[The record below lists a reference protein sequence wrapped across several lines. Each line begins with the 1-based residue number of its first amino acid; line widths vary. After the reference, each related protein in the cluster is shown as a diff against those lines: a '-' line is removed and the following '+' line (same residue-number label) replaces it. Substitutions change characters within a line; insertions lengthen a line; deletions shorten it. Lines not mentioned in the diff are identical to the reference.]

1 MSLDGQP
8 RLYASSYPIAK
19 RPMSDPD
26 ALTRLRAMILADE
39 GLADRLALIP
49 DAEGFAEAAAGLAA
63 GAGITITPEVILAG
77 SKRDPLG
84 IERFTGQQ
92 ITTVDWPGRNW
103 LPAALVPAPGELAID
118 WVHFGDAPLHDSFF
132 EDSLRRAR
140 RLPINA
146 LLKVCTPLGVLGKP
160 APADAAAA
168 PDGLIF
174 HMSRCGSTL
183 VSQMLAAMPG
193 GIVVSEAPP
202 LDAIV
207 QMTHRHPEAPL
218 DQRVALLR
226 GMAAALGRDRFGNR
240 RHYVIKTDSWHSLA
254 LPLFRAAFPD
264 TPWVFLFRDPNE
276 VMVSQMRMR
285 GSQTVPGTEL
295 DPVFAIPD
303 PHSLSTED
311 YIARVLNRVTQAAV
325 GHAEIGGCL
334 FVDYA
339 DLPDAV
345 ERRILPHFGIGAD
358 PEALAAMHAAATWDA
373 KAPSFAFAPDAENK
387 RRSASDAV
395 RAASEAYLD
404 GVYRELK
411 ALAAR
416 H

>member
-1 MSLDGQP
+1 
-8 RLYASSYPIAK
+8 
-19 RPMSDPD
+19 MSDPD
-26 ALTRLRAMILADE
+26 ALARLRAMILADE
-39 GLADRLALIP
+39 ALADRLALILGA
-49 DAEGFAEAAAGLAA
+49 DAFAVAAASVAA
-63 GAGITITPEVILAG
+63 GRGITITPEAILAG

-92 ITTVDWPGRNW
+92 ITTADWPGRNW
-103 LPAALVPAPGELAID
+103 LPSALVPAPGQLAID
-118 WVHFGDAPLHDSFF
+118 WVHFGDAPLHESFF
-132 EDSLRRAR
+132 EDSLRRAKR
-140 RLPINA
+140 RPINA
-146 LLKVCTPLGVLGKP
+146 LLKVCPPLGILGKL
-160 APADAAAA
+160 APADAATA

-183 VSQMLAAMPG
+183 VSQMLAAMAD

-207 QMTHRHPEAPL
+207 QMTHSHPEAPL
-218 DQRVALLR
+218 EQRVALLR

-264 TPWVFLFRDPNE
+264 TPWVFLFRDPTE
-276 VMVSQMRMR
+276 VMVSQMRIR

-303 PHSLSTED
+303 PLSHSRED

-325 GHAEIGGCL
+325 DHAEIGGGL

-339 DLPDAV
+339 DLPHAV
-345 ERRILPHFGIGAD
+345 ERRILPHFGIAPDAD
-358 PEALAAMHAAATWDA
+358 ALTAARMASQWDA
-373 KAPSFAFAPDAENK
+373 KSPSFAFEPDAENK
-387 RRSASDAV
+387 RREAGDAV
-395 RAASEAYLD
+395 RAASAVHLD
-404 GVYRELK
+404 AVHRKLTV
-411 ALAAR
+411 LAAR
-416 H
+416 G

>member
-1 MSLDGQP
+1 
-8 RLYASSYPIAK
+8 
-19 RPMSDPD
+19 MSDPD
-26 ALTRLRAMILADE
+26 ALARLRAMILADE
-39 GLADRLALIP
+39 ALADRLALIEDR
-49 DAEGFAEAAAGLAA
+49 DAFSAAAAEAGRS
-63 GAGITITPEVILAG
+63 GGITITAEAILAG

-92 ITTVDWPGRNW
+92 VTTLDWPGRNW
-103 LPAALVPAPGELAID
+103 LPAALVPAAGQLAID
-118 WVHFGDAPLHDSFF
+118 WVHFGDAPLHESFF
-132 EDSLRRAR
+132 EDSLRRAKR
-140 RLPINA
+140 RPINA
-146 LLKVCTPLGVLGKP
+146 LLKVCTPLGTLGNRP
-160 APADAAAA
+160 PPDATAA

-193 GIVVSEAPP
+193 SIMVSEAPP

-207 QMTHRHPEAPL
+207 QLVHSHPEAPL
-218 DQRVALLR
+218 DQRVTLLR

-264 TPWVFLFRDPNE
+264 TPWVFLFRDPTE

-295 DPVFAIPD
+295 DAVFAIPD

-325 GHAEIGGCL
+325 DHAEIGGGL

-339 DLPDAV
+339 DLPYAV
-345 ERRILPHFGIGAD
+345 ERRILPHFGIEAD
-358 PEALAAMHAAATWDA
+358 PEGLAALRAAATWDA
-373 KAPSFAFAPDAENK
+373 KAPSFAFEPDAENK

-395 RAASEAYLD
+395 RAASETYLS
-404 GVYRELK
+404 GPHHHLK

-416 H
+416 G

>member
-1 MSLDGQP
+1 M
-8 RLYASSYPIAK
+8 PIAK

-207 QMTHRHPEAPL
+207 QMTHSHPEAPL

-240 RHYVIKTDSWHSLA
+240 RHQDRQLA
-254 LPLFRAAFPD
+254 QPRAAAVPRRVSRHALGVPLSRSQRSD
-264 TPWVFLFRDPNE
+264 GVANAHARITDGAGHRARPGLRDSRSTQPVGRGLYRSRAQSRDP
-276 VMVSQMRMR
+276 
-285 GSQTVPGTEL
+285 
-295 DPVFAIPD
+295 
-303 PHSLSTED
+303 
-311 YIARVLNRVTQAAV
+311 
-325 GHAEIGGCL
+325 GG
-334 FVDYA
+334 
-339 DLPDAV
+339 
-345 ERRILPHFGIGAD
+345 G
-358 PEALAAMHAAATWDA
+358 
-373 KAPSFAFAPDAENK
+373 
-387 RRSASDAV
+387 RSC
-395 RAASEAYLD
+395 
-404 GVYRELK
+404 
-411 ALAAR
+411 
-416 H
+416 

>member
-1 MSLDGQP
+1 
-8 RLYASSYPIAK
+8 
-19 RPMSDPD
+19 MSDPD

-39 GLADRLALIP
+39 ALADRLALIEDR
-49 DAEGFAEAAAGLAA
+49 DAFAAAAAEAGR
-63 GAGITITPEVILAG
+63 GGGITISSEAVIAG

-92 ITTVDWPGRNW
+92 ITTADWPGRNW
-103 LPAALVPAPGELAID
+103 LPAALVPAPGQLAID

-146 LLKVCTPLGVLGKP
+146 LLKVCTPLGILGKP
-160 APADAAAA
+160 APADAMSA

-202 LDAIV
+202 LDAVV
-207 QMTHRHPEAPL
+207 QMVHSHPEAPL
-218 DQRVALLR
+218 EQRVALLR
-226 GMAAALGRDRFGNR
+226 GMAAALGRDRFGKR

-264 TPWVFLFRDPNE
+264 TPWVFLFRDPTE

-325 GHAEIGGCL
+325 DHAEIGGSL

-373 KAPSFAFAPDAENK
+373 KTPSFAFAPDSEDK
-387 RRSASDAV
+387 RRTAGDAV
-395 RAASEAYLD
+395 RAATAAHLD
-404 GVYRELK
+404 GVHHQLT

-416 H
+416 

>member
-1 MSLDGQP
+1 
-8 RLYASSYPIAK
+8 
-19 RPMSDPD
+19 MSDPD
-26 ALTRLRAMILADE
+26 ALGRLRAMILTDE
-39 GLADRLALIP
+39 ALADRLALTEDR
-49 DAEGFAEAAAGLAA
+49 DAFAAAAAEAGHS
-63 GAGITITPEVILAG
+63 GGIKITAEAILAS

-92 ITTVDWPGRNW
+92 VTTVDWPGRNW
-103 LPAALVPAPGELAID
+103 LPAALVPAPGQLAID
-118 WVHFGDAPLHDSFF
+118 WVHFGDAPLRESFF
-132 EDSLRRAR
+132 EDSLRCAR
-140 RLPINA
+140 RRPINA
-146 LLKVCTPLGVLGKP
+146 LSKVCTPLDILAKP
-160 APADAAAA
+160 APADATAA

-207 QMTHRHPEAPL
+207 QMTHSHPEAPL

-264 TPWVFLFRDPNE
+264 TPWVFLFRDPIE
-276 VMVSQMRMR
+276 VMVSQMGMR

-295 DPVFAIPD
+295 DAVFAIPD

-311 YIARVLNRVTQAAV
+311 HIARVLNRVTQAAV
-325 GHAEIGGCL
+325 DHAEIGGGL

-339 DLPDAV
+339 ELPYAV
-345 ERRILPHFGIGAD
+345 ERRILPHFGIEAN
-358 PEALAAMHAAATWDA
+358 PEGLAAMHAAATWDA
-373 KAPSFAFAPDAENK
+373 KTPSFAFAPDSDDQ
-387 RRSASDAV
+387 RRTVGDAI
-395 RAASEAYLD
+395 RAATAAHLD
-404 GVYRELK
+404 GMHHQLT

-416 H
+416 

>member
-1 MSLDGQP
+1 
-8 RLYASSYPIAK
+8 
-19 RPMSDPD
+19 MSDPD

-39 GLADRLALIP
+39 ALADRLALIEDR
-49 DAEGFAEAAAGLAA
+49 DAFAAAAAEAGR
-63 GAGITITPEVILAG
+63 GGGITISSEAVIAG

-92 ITTVDWPGRNW
+92 ITTADWPGRNW
-103 LPAALVPAPGELAID
+103 LPAALVPAPGQLAID

-146 LLKVCTPLGVLGKP
+146 FLKVCTPLGILGKP
-160 APADAAAA
+160 ASADATTA

-202 LDAIV
+202 LDAVV
-207 QMTHRHPEAPL
+207 QMAHSHPEAPL

-264 TPWVFLFRDPNE
+264 TPWVFLFRDPIE

-295 DPVFAIPD
+295 DPVFAIAD

-325 GHAEIGGCL
+325 DHAEIGGSL

-373 KAPSFAFAPDAENK
+373 KTPSFAFAPDSEDK
-387 RRSASDAV
+387 RRTAGDAV
-395 RAASEAYLD
+395 RAATAAHLD
-404 GVYRELK
+404 GVHHQLT

-416 H
+416 

>member
-1 MSLDGQP
+1 
-8 RLYASSYPIAK
+8 
-19 RPMSDPD
+19 MSDPD
-26 ALTRLRAMILADE
+26 ALARLRAMILADE
-39 GLADRLALIP
+39 ALADRLALIEDR
-49 DAEGFAEAAAGLAA
+49 DAFSAAAAEAGRS
-63 GAGITITPEVILAG
+63 GGITITAEAILAG

-92 ITTVDWPGRNW
+92 VTTLDWPGRNW
-103 LPAALVPAPGELAID
+103 LPAALLPAPGQLAID
-118 WVHFGDAPLHDSFF
+118 WVHFGDAPLLESFF
-132 EDSLRRAR
+132 EDSLRRAKR
-140 RLPINA
+140 RPINA
-146 LLKVCTPLGVLGKP
+146 LLKVCTPLGTLGNRP
-160 APADAAAA
+160 PPDATAA

-193 GIVVSEAPP
+193 SIMVSEAPP

-207 QMTHRHPEAPL
+207 QLVHSHPEAPL
-218 DQRVALLR
+218 DQRITLLR
-226 GMAAALGRDRFGNR
+226 GMATALGRDRFGNR

-264 TPWVFLFRDPNE
+264 TPWVFLFRDPTE

-295 DPVFAIPD
+295 DAVFAIPD

-325 GHAEIGGCL
+325 DHAEIGGGL

-339 DLPDAV
+339 DLPYAV
-345 ERRILPHFGIGAD
+345 ERRILPHFGIEAD
-358 PEALAAMHAAATWDA
+358 PEGLAALRAAATWDA
-373 KAPSFAFAPDAENK
+373 KAPSFAFEPDAENK

-395 RAASEAYLD
+395 RAASETYLSGLHHD
-404 GVYRELK
+404 LK
-411 ALAAR
+411 TLATR
-416 H
+416 G

>member
-1 MSLDGQP
+1 
-8 RLYASSYPIAK
+8 
-19 RPMSDPD
+19 MSDPD
-26 ALTRLRAMILADE
+26 ALARLRAMILADE
-39 GLADRLALIP
+39 ALADRLALILGA
-49 DAEGFAEAAAGLAA
+49 DAFAAAAAGVAA
-63 GAGITITPEVILAG
+63 GAGITITPEAILAG

-92 ITTVDWPGRNW
+92 VTMADWPGRNW
-103 LPAALVPAPGELAID
+103 LPAALVPAPGQLAID
-118 WVHFGDAPLHDSFF
+118 WVHFGDDPLHDSFF

-140 RLPINA
+140 RRPINA
-146 LLKVCTPLGVLGKP
+146 LLKVCTPLNVLAKP
-160 APADAAAA
+160 LPADATNA

-193 GIVVSEAPP
+193 GVVVSEAPP
-202 LDAIV
+202 LDSIV
-207 QMTHRHPEAPL
+207 QMTHSHPEAPL
-218 DQRVALLR
+218 EQRIALLR

-264 TPWVFLFRDPNE
+264 TPWVFLFRDPTE
-276 VMVSQMRMR
+276 VMVSQMRIR
-285 GSQTVPGTEL
+285 GSQTVPGTQL

-303 PHSLSTED
+303 PLSLSAEN

-325 GHAEIGGCL
+325 DHAGIGGGL

-339 DLPDAV
+339 DLPSAV
-345 ERRILPHFGIGAD
+345 ERRILPHFGISPD
-358 PEALAAMHAAATWDA
+358 PEALAAMRAAATWDA
-373 KAPSFAFAPDAENK
+373 KSPSFAFAPDAEDK
-387 RRSASDAV
+387 RRSAGDAV

-404 GVYRELK
+404 GVHRELR

-416 H
+416 G

>member
-1 MSLDGQP
+1 
-8 RLYASSYPIAK
+8 
-19 RPMSDPD
+19 
-26 ALTRLRAMILADE
+26 MILADE
-39 GLADRLALIP
+39 ALADRLALIL
-49 DAEGFAEAAAGLAA
+49 DADAFAVAAASVAA
-63 GAGITITPEVILAG
+63 GAGITITPETILAG

-92 ITTVDWPGRNW
+92 ITTTDWPGRNW
-103 LPAALVPAPGELAID
+103 LPAALVPAPGQLAID
-118 WVHFGDAPLHDSFF
+118 WVHFGDAPLHDPFF
-132 EDSLRRAR
+132 EDSLRRAKR
-140 RLPINA
+140 RPINA
-146 LLKVCTPLGVLGKP
+146 LLKVCTPLGILGKLG
-160 APADAAAA
+160 PADTAMA

-183 VSQMLAAMPG
+183 VSQMLAAMAD
-193 GIVVSEAPP
+193 GIMVSEAPP

-207 QMTHRHPEAPL
+207 QMTHSHPEAPL
-218 DQRVALLR
+218 EQRVALLR

-264 TPWVFLFRDPNE
+264 TPWIFLFRDPTE
-276 VMVSQMRMR
+276 VMVSQMRIR

-311 YIARVLNRVTQAAV
+311 YIAYVLNRVTRAAV
-325 GHAEIGGCL
+325 DHAEIGGGL

-339 DLPDAV
+339 GLPDAV
-345 ERRILPHFGIGAD
+345 ERRILPHFGIAPDAD
-358 PEALAAMHAAATWDA
+358 TLAAIRAAATWDA
-373 KAPSFAFAPDAENK
+373 KTPSFAFEPDAEDK
-387 RRSASDAV
+387 RRSAGDVV
-395 RAASEAYLD
+395 RAAVTAHLD
-404 GVYRELK
+404 GVHRELT

-416 H
+416 R

>member
-1 MSLDGQP
+1 
-8 RLYASSYPIAK
+8 
-19 RPMSDPD
+19 MSDPD
-26 ALTRLRAMILADE
+26 ALARLRAMILADE
-39 GLADRLALIP
+39 ALADRLALILGA
-49 DAEGFAEAAAGLAA
+49 DAFAVAAASVAA
-63 GAGITITPEVILAG
+63 GRGITITPEAILAG

-92 ITTVDWPGRNW
+92 ITTADWPGRNW
-103 LPAALVPAPGELAID
+103 LPAALVPAPGQLAID
-118 WVHFGDAPLHDSFF
+118 WVHFGDAPLHESFF
-132 EDSLRRAR
+132 EDSLRRAKR
-140 RLPINA
+140 RPINA
-146 LLKVCTPLGVLGKP
+146 LLKVCTPLGILGKL
-160 APADAAAA
+160 APADAATA

-183 VSQMLAAMPG
+183 VSQMLAAMAD

-207 QMTHRHPEAPL
+207 QMTHSHPEAPL
-218 DQRVALLR
+218 EQRVALLR

-264 TPWVFLFRDPNE
+264 TPWVFLFRDPTE
-276 VMVSQMRMR
+276 VMVSQMRIR

-303 PHSLSTED
+303 PLSHSRED
-311 YIARVLNRVTQAAV
+311 YIARVLNRVTQAAID
-325 GHAEIGGCL
+325 HAEIGGGL

-345 ERRILPHFGIGAD
+345 ERRILPHFGIAPDAD
-358 PEALAAMHAAATWDA
+358 ALAAIRAAATWDA
-373 KAPSFAFAPDAENK
+373 KTPSFAFEPDADDK
-387 RRSASDAV
+387 RRSAGDAV
-395 RAASEAYLD
+395 RAAVTTHLG
-404 GVYRELK
+404 GVHRELT

-416 H
+416 RSVSLSAKLRTTLTP

>member
-1 MSLDGQP
+1 
-8 RLYASSYPIAK
+8 
-19 RPMSDPD
+19 MSDPD
-26 ALTRLRAMILADE
+26 ALARLRAMILADE
-39 GLADRLALIP
+39 ALADRLALILGA
-49 DAEGFAEAAAGLAA
+49 DAFAVAAASVAA
-63 GAGITITPEVILAG
+63 GRGITITPEAILAG

-92 ITTVDWPGRNW
+92 ITTADWPGRNW
-103 LPAALVPAPGELAID
+103 LPAALVPAPGQLAID
-118 WVHFGDAPLHDSFF
+118 WVHFGDAPLHESFF
-132 EDSLRRAR
+132 EDSLRRAKR
-140 RLPINA
+140 RPINA
-146 LLKVCTPLGVLGKP
+146 LLKVCTPLGILGKL
-160 APADAAAA
+160 APADAATA

-183 VSQMLAAMPG
+183 VSQMLAAMAD

-207 QMTHRHPEAPL
+207 QMTHSHPEAPL
-218 DQRVALLR
+218 EQRVALLR

-264 TPWVFLFRDPNE
+264 TPWVFLFRDPTE
-276 VMVSQMRMR
+276 VMVSQMRIR

-295 DPVFAIPD
+295 DPVFAIPE
-303 PHSLSTED
+303 PLGLSTED

-325 GHAEIGGCL
+325 DHAEIGGGL

-339 DLPDAV
+339 DLPEAV
-345 ERRILPHFGIGAD
+345 ERRILPNFGIAPDAD
-358 PEALAAMHAAATWDA
+358 ALAAIRAAATSEA
-373 KAPSFAFAPDAENK
+373 KTPSFAFEPDADDK
-387 RRSASDAV
+387 RRSAGDVV
-395 RAASEAYLD
+395 RAAVTAHLD
-404 GVYRELK
+404 GVHRELT

-416 H
+416 R

>member
-1 MSLDGQP
+1 MSVGGQSRP
-8 RLYASSYPIAK
+8 YSSSHPIAK
-19 RPMSDPD
+19 HPMSDPD
-26 ALTRLRAMILADE
+26 ALSRLRAMILADE
-39 GLADRLALIP
+39 ALADRLASIE
-49 DAEGFAEAAAGLAA
+49 DREAFAAAAAEAG
-63 GAGITITPEVILAG
+63 GSSGITIIPEAILAN

-84 IERFTGQQ
+84 IERFTGQEV
-92 ITTVDWPGRNW
+92 TTADWPGRNW
-103 LPAALVPAPGELAID
+103 LPAALVPAPGQLAID
-118 WVHFGDAPLHDSFF
+118 WVHFGDAPLQESFF

-140 RLPINA
+140 RRPINA
-146 LLKVCTPLGVLGKP
+146 LLKVCTPLGILGKP
-160 APADAAAA
+160 APADAAAT

-202 LDAIV
+202 LDAVV
-207 QMTHRHPEAPL
+207 QMVHSHPEAPL

-264 TPWVFLFRDPNE
+264 TPWVFLFRDPTE
-276 VMVSQMRMR
+276 VMVSQMRVR

-303 PHSLSTED
+303 PTSLSAED

-325 GHAEIGGCL
+325 DHAEIGGGL

-345 ERRILPHFGIGAD
+345 EQRILPHFGIGTD
-358 PEALAAMHAAATWDA
+358 PKALAAMHAAATWDA
-373 KAPSFAFAPDAENK
+373 KAPSFAFEPDAENK

-395 RAASEAYLD
+395 HAASEAYLHD
-404 GVYRELK
+404 VHRELK
-411 ALAAR
+411 ALATR
-416 H
+416 R

>member
-1 MSLDGQP
+1 
-8 RLYASSYPIAK
+8 
-19 RPMSDPD
+19 MSDPD
-26 ALTRLRAMILADE
+26 ALARLRAMILADE
-39 GLADRLALIP
+39 ALADRLALIL
-49 DAEGFAEAAAGLAA
+49 DADAFAAAAAGVAA
-63 GAGITITPEVILAG
+63 GAGITITPEAILAG
-77 SKRDPLG
+77 SKRDLLG
-84 IERFTGQQ
+84 IARFTGQQ
-92 ITTVDWPGRNW
+92 ITMADWPGRNW
-103 LPAALVPAPGELAID
+103 LPTALVPAPGQLAID

-140 RLPINA
+140 RRPINA
-146 LLKVCTPLGVLGKP
+146 LLKVCTPLGILGKLP
-160 APADAAAA
+160 PADTTTA

-183 VSQMLAAMPG
+183 VSQMLAALPG

-202 LDAIV
+202 LDTIV
-207 QMTHRHPEAPL
+207 QMTHSHPEAPL

-226 GMAAALGRDRFGNR
+226 GMAAALGRDRVGNR

-264 TPWVFLFRDPNE
+264 TPWVFLFRDPTE

-303 PHSLSTED
+303 PLSLSAED

-325 GHAEIGGCL
+325 DHAEIGGGL

-345 ERRILPHFGIGAD
+345 ERRILPHFGISPD
-358 PEALAAMHAAATWDA
+358 PEALAAMRAAATRDA
-373 KAPSFAFAPDAENK
+373 KSPSFTFEPDAEDK
-387 RRSASDAV
+387 RRSAGDAV
-395 RAASEAYLD
+395 RTASEAYLD
-404 GVYRELK
+404 DVHRELT

>member
-1 MSLDGQP
+1 
-8 RLYASSYPIAK
+8 
-19 RPMSDPD
+19 
-26 ALTRLRAMILADE
+26 MILADE
-39 GLADRLALIP
+39 ALADRLALILGA
-49 DAEGFAEAAAGLAA
+49 DAFAVAAASVAA
-63 GAGITITPEVILAG
+63 GRGITITPEAILAG

-92 ITTVDWPGRNW
+92 ITTADWPGRNW
-103 LPAALVPAPGELAID
+103 LPAALVPAPGQLAID
-118 WVHFGDAPLHDSFF
+118 WVHFGDAPLHESFF
-132 EDSLRRAR
+132 EDSLRRAKR
-140 RLPINA
+140 RPINA
-146 LLKVCTPLGVLGKP
+146 LLKVCTPLGILGKL
-160 APADAAAA
+160 APPDAATA

-183 VSQMLAAMPG
+183 VSQMLAAMAD

-207 QMTHRHPEAPL
+207 QMTHSHPEAPL
-218 DQRVALLR
+218 EQRVALLR

-264 TPWVFLFRDPNE
+264 TPWVFLFRDPTE
-276 VMVSQMRMR
+276 VMVSQMRIR

-303 PHSLSTED
+303 PLSHSRED
-311 YIARVLNRVTQAAV
+311 YIARVLNRVTQAAID
-325 GHAEIGGCL
+325 HAEIGGGL

-339 DLPDAV
+339 DLPHAV
-345 ERRILPHFGIGAD
+345 ERRILPHFGIAPDAD
-358 PEALAAMHAAATWDA
+358 TLAAIRAAATWDA
-373 KAPSFAFAPDAENK
+373 KTPSFAFEPDADDK
-387 RRSASDAV
+387 RRSAGDAV
-395 RAASEAYLD
+395 RAAVTTHLG
-404 GVYRELK
+404 GVHRELT

-416 H
+416 RSVSLSAKLRTTLTP

>member
-1 MSLDGQP
+1 
-8 RLYASSYPIAK
+8 
-19 RPMSDPD
+19 MSDPD

-39 GLADRLALIP
+39 VLADRLALIL
-49 DAEGFAEAAAGLAA
+49 DTEAFAVEAATVAA
-63 GAGITITPEVILAG
+63 AAGITITPEAILAG

-92 ITTVDWPGRNW
+92 VTTADWPARNW
-103 LPAALVPAPGELAID
+103 LPAALVPAPGQLAID
-118 WVHFGDAPLHDSFF
+118 WIHFGDIPLHDSFF

-140 RLPINA
+140 RRPINA
-146 LLKVCTPLGVLGKP
+146 LLKVCTPLGILGKLP
-160 APADAAAA
+160 SADATTA

-183 VSQMLAAMPG
+183 LSQMLAAMPG
-193 GIVVSEAPP
+193 STIVSEAPP

-207 QMTHRHPEAPL
+207 QMTHSHPEATL
-218 DQRVALLR
+218 DQRVALVR

-264 TPWVFLFRDPNE
+264 TPWVFLFRDPTE

-285 GSQTVPGTEL
+285 GLQTVPGTQL

-303 PHSLSTED
+303 PLSLSTED
-311 YIARVLNRVTQAAV
+311 YIARVLNRVTQAAID
-325 GHAEIGGCL
+325 HADLGGGL
-334 FVDYA
+334 FIDYA

-358 PEALAAMHAAATWDA
+358 PEALAAMRLAATWDA
-373 KAPSFAFAPDAENK
+373 KTPSFAFAPDAEDK
-387 RRSASDAV
+387 RRSAGDAI
-395 RAASEAYLD
+395 RAAVTTHLD
-404 GVYRELK
+404 EPHRRLR
-411 ALAAR
+411 ALAQR
-416 H
+416 D